1 MTALYVGIAILATY
15 RVAYLITSED
25 GPFAMAAS
33 FREWFVNPVT
43 RLPRWPDAEWLTRGV
58 NCVFCASFWLALIPA
73 LYLAWVWSLTLPDA
87 ALLWLGIAG
96 GVVVVAR
103 MAR

>member
-1 MTALYVGIAILATY
+1 MNPGIAILLAILATY
-15 RVAYLITSED
+15 RVSFLITSEE
-25 GPFAMAAS
+25 GPFGLAQL
-33 FREWFVNPVT
+33 FRSAFNRAPGWMRN
-43 RLPRWPDAEWLTRGV
+43 GV

>member
-1 MTALYVGIAILATY
+1 MMTALTVLLAILATY
-15 RVAYLITSED
+15 RVSFLITSEE
-25 GPFAMAAS
+25 GPFGLAQS
-33 FREWFVNPVT
+33 FRSAFNRAPGWVRN
-43 RLPRWPDAEWLTRGV
+43 GV

-73 LYLAWVWSLTLPDA
+73 LYLGWVWSLTPADA

>member
-1 MTALYVGIAILATY
+1 MSAVTIVLAILATY
-15 RVAYLITSED
+15 RVAFLVTSEE
-25 GPFAMAAS
+25 GPFGMAQA
-33 FREWFVNPVT
+33 FRDLFNKADGWIRN
-43 RLPRWPDAEWLTRGV
+43 GV
-58 NCVFCASFWLALIPA
+58 HCVLCASFWLSLIPA
-73 LYLAWVWSLTLPDA
+73 LGLGWSWKLWPSEV